1 MGTHNPWRRKR
12 FTLAG
17 LCMALVGIA
26 LILGSC
32 SSNEEV
38 KVKLYSE
45 QDPVYQNPFTLPEEW
60 EDYGIGDPYILR
72 HDGKYYLYCSTKDFR
87 AGIKGWSSE
96 DLIHWKPEGLVTE
109 DPITTGAYAPEV
121 VYWNGYFYMYTSPAG
136 NGHYV
141 LRSDSPTGPFE
152 VQTENLGLSIDGS
165 VFIDDNGEWY
175 FTHAGDQGIVIHRM
189 TDPYTIDIGSTTN
202 AYLGGWTEGST
213 IIKRSG
219 TYYMTYTGNHVFSK
233 GYRINYA
240 VAHDDPTSA
249 YQVPDNNPVVIHTSG
264 SFVGLGHSSSFVG
277 PDLDSYYMV
286 YHNLVGRSA
295 EGPPVRQMNIDR
307 IVFNGDRMEVL
318 GPTNTAQP
326 VPKQA
331 DFQSRLDQPES
342 LTDGDVE
349 TLPDGTQRW
358 LSKAATSAGFT
369 AEYNL
374 SFKQPVEDEQAYVEA
389 IFSYT
394 DSKNYGSARLTPAT
408 GELSVM
414 QVREGQ
420 VEQPATLRL
429 PEDFDFT
436 KLHTIRVENDGST
449 VRVYFDQMLKFNL
462 PMQMS
467 VAGQIGY
474 GAFRAEPSYSYTAF
488 SNDVNG
494 SSDFEV
500 YKPVPGTVEAV
511 HYLKEAGRG
520 FKVKA
525 VDRAAGEFRKSDGVS
540 IGMAEDRS
548 YFVKLEQE
556 GDWLSYKVNVA
567 EAGTYGLAMRLL
579 TSKEAATVEVSSGNE
594 KQSFKIAPDPDPDW
608 KTVKLGAMKLPEG
621 YHTLKIKLRKGQATF
636 RTLDLYA
643 SADVPRAGTAN
654 LLDAVAAED
663 IYGAFA
669 AIDGGFQGSGIADDR
684 LFVGDP
690 AWEDYELSLQVGI
703 PESLTGEGQVFIRTT
718 NESYFEHQVRDSA
731 MGYAISLTDGQL
743 QLLKLNYDSF
753 AVSSGRAPMEPG
765 QTYSLRVAATG
776 SRIQVYWGGAD
787 EPVID
792 YTDPDPYFHGRV
804 GLRSVDS
811 TFSFREMQVR
821 AVKR

>member
-1 MGTHNPWRRKR
+1 MDHLPGRRKK
-12 FTLAG
+12 FTLAA
-17 LCMALVGIA
+17 LCTAVCLA

-32 SSNEEV
+32 SSNEGV
-38 KVKLYSE
+38 KVKLYSD
-45 QDPVYQNPFTLPEEW
+45 QDPTYQNPFTLPEEW

-96 DLIHWKPEGLVTE
+96 DLIHWTPEGLVTE

-165 VFIDDNGEWY
+165 VFIDDNGAWY
-175 FTHAGDQGIVIHRM
+175 FTHAGDQGIVIHPM

-213 IIKRSG
+213 IIKRNG

-233 GYRINYA
+233 GYRIYYA

-249 YQVPDNNPVVIHTSG
+249 YQVPDNNPLIIHTSG

-286 YHNLVGRSA
+286 YHNLVGHSA
-295 EGPPVRQMNIDR
+295 EGPPVRQMDIDR

-318 GPTNTAQP
+318 GPTNSAQP
-326 VPKQA
+326 VPKLA
-331 DFQSRLDQPES
+331 DFQSRLDQPEAKANW
-342 LTDGDVE
+342 DVE
-349 TLPDGTQRW
+349 SMPNGESRW
-358 LSKAATSAGFT
+358 LSKVETNDGFT

-374 SFKQPVEDEQAYVEA
+374 SLVQPVDDEQAYVEA

-394 DSKNYGSARLTPAT
+394 DSGNYWSTRLTPAS
-408 GELSVM
+408 GELSVV
-414 QVREGQ
+414 QVNEGQ
-420 VEQPATLRL
+420 VEQRGTLRL

-436 KLHTIRVENDGST
+436 KLHTVRVENDGSA
-449 VRVYFDQMLKFNL
+449 VRVYFDHMLKFNL
-462 PMQMS
+462 PVQAT
-467 VAGQIGY
+467 VAGRIGY
-474 GAFRAEPSYSYTAF
+474 AAFHADPSYSYTAF
-488 SNDVNG
+488 SNDVGG

-500 YKPVPGTVEAV
+500 YKPIPGTIDAV
-511 HYLKEAGRG
+511 HYLKEAERG
-520 FKVKA
+520 FKVNPA
-525 VDRAAGEFRKSDGVS
+525 ADAGEFRKTDGVS

-556 GDWLSYKVNVA
+556 GDWLTYKVNVA

-579 TSKEAATVEVSSGNE
+579 TSEEAATVEVSSGNE
-594 KQSFKIAPDPDPDW
+594 KQTFKIAPDPDPDW

-621 YHTLKIKLRKGQATF
+621 YHTLKIKLRKGQVTF
-636 RTLDLYA
+636 SALDLYA
-643 SADVPRAGTAN
+643 SAKAPKSGAN
-654 LLDAVAAED
+654 LLEAVEAED
-663 IYGAFA
+663 IYGAFE
-669 AIDGGFQGSGIADDR
+669 AIDGGFRGSGIADDR
-684 LFVGDP
+684 LFVGDE
-690 AWEDYELSLQVGI
+690 AWDDYEMSVQVGI
-703 PESLTGEGQVFIRTT
+703 PENPAGEAQVYVRTT
-718 NESYFEHQVRDSA
+718 NESYFEHQVQDSA

-743 QLLKLNYDSF
+743 QLLKLNYGSI
-753 AVSSGRAPMEPG
+753 AVSSGRATMEPG
-765 QTYSLRVAATG
+765 QTYSLRVVLAG
-776 SRIQVYWGGAD
+776 SRIQVYWDGAD

-804 GLRSVDS
+804 GLRSIGS
-811 TFSFREMQVR
+811 TFSFSQMQAN

>member
-1 MGTHNPWRRKR
+1 MDNQKPGRRKK
-12 FTLAG
+12 FTLAA
-17 LCMALVGIA
+17 LCAAVCFALV
-26 LILGSC
+26 LGSC
-32 SSNEEV
+32 SSNEGV
-38 KVKLYSE
+38 KVKLYSD
-45 QDPVYQNPFTLPEEW
+45 QDPTYQNPFTLPEEW

-96 DLIHWKPEGLVTE
+96 DLIHWTPEGLVTE

-141 LRSDSPTGPFE
+141 LRSESPTGPFE

-165 VFIDDNGEWY
+165 VFIDDDGKWY
-175 FTHAGDQGIVIHRM
+175 FTHAGDQGIVIHPM
-189 TDPYTIDIGSTTN
+189 TDPYTIDVGSTTN

-213 IIKRSG
+213 IIKRNG

-240 VAHDDPTSA
+240 VAHDDPTGT

-286 YHNLVGRSA
+286 YHNLVGHSA
-295 EGPPVRQMNIDR
+295 EGPPVRQMDIDR

-326 VPKQA
+326 VPKQP
-331 DFQSRLDQPES
+331 DFQSRLDQPEAK
-342 LTDGDVE
+342 TDWDVE
-349 TLPDGTQRW
+349 SMPDGTSRW
-358 LSKAATSAGFT
+358 LSKVKTNAGFT

-374 SFKQPVEDEQAYVEA
+374 SFKQPVDEEQAYVEA

-394 DSKNYGSARLTPAT
+394 DSENYGAVRLTPAT

-414 QVREGQ
+414 QVRGGQ
-420 VEQPATLRL
+420 AEQLDSLRL
-429 PEDFDFT
+429 PEEFDYT
-436 KLHTIRVENDGST
+436 KLHTVRVENDGSA
-449 VRVYFDQMLKFNL
+449 VRVYFDQMMKFNL
-462 PMQMS
+462 PVQTT
-467 VAGQIGY
+467 VTGRIGY
-474 GAFRAEPSYSYTAF
+474 AAFHAEPSYSYTAF

-500 YKPVPGTVEAV
+500 YKPVPGTLEAV
-511 HYLKEAGRG
+511 HYLKDAERG
-520 FKVKA
+520 FKVNPSDA
-525 VDRAAGEFRKSDGVS
+525 AAGEFRKSDGVS
-540 IGMAEDRS
+540 IGQAEDRS
-548 YFVKLEQE
+548 YFVKLEQD

-594 KQSFKIAPDPDPDW
+594 KQTFKITPDPDPDW
-608 KTVKLGAMKLPEG
+608 KTVKLGAMELPEG
-621 YHTLKIKLRKGQATF
+621 YHTLKVKLRKGQVSF
-636 RTLDLYA
+636 QELKLYA
-643 SADVPRAGTAN
+643 SAEVPGAETAN
-654 LLDAVAAED
+654 LLELVEAEN
-663 IYGAFA
+663 IYGAFE

-684 LFVGDP
+684 LFVGNA
-690 AWEDYELSLQVGI
+690 AWDDYELSLKVGI
-703 PESLTGEGQVFIRTT
+703 PESLSGEGQVFLRTT
-718 NESYFEHQVRDSA
+718 NESYFEHQVQDSA

-743 QLLKLNYDSF
+743 QLLKLNYGSL
-753 AVSSGRAPMEPG
+753 AVSSGRASMEPG
-765 QTYSLRVAATG
+765 QTYSLRVVMAG
-776 SRIQVYWGGAD
+776 SRIQVYWGGAE

-804 GLRSVDS
+804 GLRSIDS
-811 TFSFREMQVR
+811 TFSFTQMK
-821 AVKR
+821 VKAKR